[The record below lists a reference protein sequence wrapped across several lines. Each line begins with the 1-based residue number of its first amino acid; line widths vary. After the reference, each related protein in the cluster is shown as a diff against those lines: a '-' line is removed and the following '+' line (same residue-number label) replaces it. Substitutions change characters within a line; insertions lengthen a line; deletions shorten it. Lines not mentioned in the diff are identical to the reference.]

1 MRKGIHFVHYK
12 LIKHQ
17 RSTKEP
23 QLECV
28 ILESVQRDRSPKN
41 DNPQSCDHLLASH
54 VTSNLY
60 NFLSS
65 LEHYFGIFWRT
76 VLFFSS
82 KSVGTKTKS
91 QWITEQSYIGPYSI

>member
-17 RSTKEP
+17 RSAKEP
-23 QLECV
+23 QLESV

-41 DNPQSCDHLLASH
+41 DNPQSCHHLLASH

-60 NFLSS
+60 NFLWNTT
-65 LEHYFGIFWRT
+65 LEYFGELF
-76 VLFFSS
+76 LFFRS
-82 KSVGTKTKS
+82 KSVESKTKS
-91 QWITEQSYIGPYSI
+91 QWITEQSYIEPY

>member
-12 LIKHQ
+12 LIKRQ
-17 RSTKEP
+17 WSTKEP

-41 DNPQSCDHLLASH
+41 DNPQSCHHLLASH

-76 VLFFSS
+76 VF
-82 KSVGTKTKS
+82 
-91 QWITEQSYIGPYSI
+91 IHSIKVSGV